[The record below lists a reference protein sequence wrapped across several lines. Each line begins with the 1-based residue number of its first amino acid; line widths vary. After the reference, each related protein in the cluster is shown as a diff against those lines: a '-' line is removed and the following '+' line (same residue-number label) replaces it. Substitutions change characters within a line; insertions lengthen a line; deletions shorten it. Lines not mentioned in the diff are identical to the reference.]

1 VSRIIFLFF
10 STAGSAALRHL
21 RLRASASLPLLRA
34 SVTVALANKP
44 QQHPEGRAMGL
55 PREVP
60 VFLIEYF
67 VYALGAVILCVLL
80 AAFYFIDAPVNFRRF
95 W

>member
-1 VSRIIFLFF
+1 
-10 STAGSAALRHL
+10 
-21 RLRASASLPLLRA
+21 
-34 SVTVALANKP
+34 
-44 QQHPEGRAMGL
+44 MGL